1 MLNVPG
7 SVFPTE
13 KESNKTPKCPKPV
26 NSQSSVTEHTPG
38 ELLSDY
44 ITQLSSL
51 ISNQRGQRREAGGR
65 RRENG
70 VGNGCLSKRLK
81 IISKNAAAVFFF
93 QQFRCVGVHASA
105 PGGRIL
111 RHVGS
116 GGEKSQNQ
124 GRIILCDMTFS
135 SCQAWCSLIGRCGG
149 QLHVSAW
156 GLNVKPPQQPS
167 PHAEACVSWARRHVF
182 R

>member
-26 NSQSSVTEHTPG
+26 NSQSSVTEHKPG

-44 ITQLSSL
+44 ITQLNSL

-81 IISKNAAAVFFF
+81 IISQMQRLCFSFSSSDVLGFIPWLLADVF
-93 QQFRCVGVHASA
+93 SDT
-105 PGGRIL
+105 
-111 RHVGS
+111 S
-116 GGEKSQNQ
+116 GWEGKKSQNQ

-149 QLHVSAW
+149 QLHVSA
-156 GLNVKPPQQPS
+156 
-167 PHAEACVSWARRHVF
+167 
-182 R
+182 